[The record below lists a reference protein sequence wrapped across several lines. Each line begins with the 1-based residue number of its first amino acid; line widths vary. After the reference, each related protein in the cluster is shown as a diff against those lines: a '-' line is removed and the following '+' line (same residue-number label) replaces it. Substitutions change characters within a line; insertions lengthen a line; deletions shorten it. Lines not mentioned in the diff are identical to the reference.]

1 MSTTTIILFTGL
13 AVVALLFIVLR
24 LRRRAVYARLQRQQ
38 RCQGDQVATGAER
51 WFTPPATLPFFSR
64 RLVSI
69 GNLLPEAILTHLQG
83 VVAGAR
89 RDERSYIPGH
99 KQGGTISYEH
109 LHTLAPE
116 LVTFYQSQVL
126 RDLVSGIVGVPVMPT
141 PLHDQ
146 SSCSLLI
153 YDRPRD
159 HIGWHF
165 DHNFYRGRHFT
176 VLLCLVNED
185 RVHGGLS
192 SAHLQARL
200 DEREEVVPTPPN
212 TLVVFEG
219 AQVLHR
225 VTGLGPGQTRI
236 QLSMTFCTDPS
247 APWYKALIRRGKD
260 MAYFGIRALWT

>member
-1 MSTTTIILFTGL
+1 MTTVIIPSSL
-13 AVVALLFIVLR
+13 ACLLVALVAVRWRRLR
-24 LRRRAVYARLQRQQ
+24 LYARLRQEQ
-38 RCQGDQVATGAER
+38 ENLRGQVATGAER
-51 WFTPPATLPFFSR
+51 WFTPPAVLPFFSH
-64 RLVSI
+64 RLVSLT
-69 GNLLPEAILTHLQG
+69 GLLPSAILDHLRQ
-83 VVAGAR
+83 VVDGAR
-89 RDERSYIPGH
+89 RNERSYIPGH

-109 LHTLAPE
+109 LHRIAPE

-126 RDLVSGIVGVPVMPT
+126 RDLVSNIVGVPVVPT

-146 SSCSLLI
+146 SSCSLLV

-159 HIGWHF
+159 HIGWHY

-192 SAHLQARL
+192 SAHLQARI
-200 DEREEVVPTPPN
+200 DGKEEIIPTPPN
-212 TLVVFEG
+212 TLVIFEG

-225 VTGLGPGQTRI
+225 VTGLGPEQTRI
-236 QLSMTFCTDPS
+236 QLSMTFCTDPT
-247 APWYKALIRRGKD
+247 APWFKSLIRRGKD

>member
-1 MSTTTIILFTGL
+1 MNSVLILAAL
-13 AVVALLFIVLR
+13 AGVALILVGLRLHRSLIYAR
-24 LRRRAVYARLQRQQ
+24 LRRQQARLL
-38 RCQGDQVATGAER
+38 GYVSTGAER
-51 WFTPPATLPFFSR
+51 WFTPPTTLPFFSR
-64 RLVSI
+64 RLVSL
-69 GNLLPEAILTHLQG
+69 GGLLPQAILAHLQG
-83 VVAGAR
+83 VVAGVR

-109 LHTLAPE
+109 LHHLAPE
-116 LVTFYQSQVL
+116 LVAFYQSQVL
-126 RDLVSGIVGVPVMPT
+126 RDLVSDLVGMRVVPT

-146 SSCSLLI
+146 SSCSLLV

-159 HIGWHF
+159 HIGWHY

-176 VLLCLVNED
+176 VLLCLLNED

-200 DEREEVVPTPPN
+200 DGRDEVIPTPPN
-212 TLVVFEG
+212 TLVAFEG

-236 QLSMTFCTDPS
+236 QLSMTFCSDPS
-247 APWYKALIRRGKD
+247 APWYKSLIRRGKD

>member
-1 MSTTTIILFTGL
+1 MSTAITIII
-13 AVVALLFIVLR
+13 AVISGFALLVILLR
-24 LRRRAVYARLQRQQ
+24 LRRGLVYARLRRQQ
-38 RCQGDQVATGAER
+38 DRLSGQVATGAER
-51 WFTPPATLPFFSR
+51 WFTPPATWPFFSR

-69 GNLLPEAILTHLQG
+69 ANLLPPPILTHLHG

-116 LVTFYQSQVL
+116 LVAFYQSQVL
-126 RDLVSGIVGVPVMPT
+126 RGLVTSIVGVPVMPT
-141 PLHDQ
+141 PLNDQ

-159 HIGWHF
+159 HIGWHY

-176 VLLCLVNED
+176 VLLCLMNED

-192 SAHLQARL
+192 SAHLQARIDGR
-200 DEREEVVPTPPN
+200 DEVIPTPPN

-247 APWYKALIRRGKD
+247 APWYKALVRRGKD